1 VKNKITQRI
10 LLRRYGLFA
19 QRHFMFNDQSNL
31 ETYLATRRSGKPRD
45 MVAPGPDGAQLDR
58 IIALASRTPDHGK
71 LFPWRFIKISD
82 RDALAD
88 MFERAL
94 LASDPDA
101 RPPQIEAARNSALH
115 APAILVL
122 AYAPQE
128 SAKIP
133 DWEQEMSVGAVAMN
147 ILHAAHALGFVGCWI
162 TGWISYDE
170 IVRSELCEN
179 AERIAGLF
187 YFGTPG
193 LQLEERPRPAVEAI
207 TRSWP

>member
-1 VKNKITQRI
+1 
-10 LLRRYGLFA
+10 
-19 QRHFMFNDQSNL
+19 MFNDQSNL

-45 MVAPGPDGAQLDR
+45 MVAPGPDETQLDR

-71 LFPWRFIKISD
+71 LFPWRFIKISN

-88 MFERAL
+88 LFERAL

-101 RPPQIEAARNSALH
+101 RPSQIDAARNSALH
-115 APAILVL
+115 APCLLGL
-122 AYAPQE
+122 AHAPQE

-133 DWEQEMSVGAVAMN
+133 AWEQELSVGAVAMN

-162 TGWISYDE
+162 TGWITYDE
-170 IVRSELCEN
+170 MVRSELCEG
-179 AERIAGLF
+179 AERIAGIF
-187 YFGTPG
+187 YLGTPG
-193 LQLEERPRPAVEAI
+193 LPMEERPRPDLAKI